1 MQTYSNLLKP
11 WKMQQFSRFQ
21 KSYNELREMLKKG
34 SKSQSKRFF
43 LLTLLE
49 FIVAII
55 VIAIGSQV
63 TNLTGLYLNEIDK
76 VITIVALLFTIYFLV
91 DFIFKLYK
99 IRSTLPSYSFLV
111 HFKKARESFKNF
123 FLIFL
128 STYGVY
134 LIIILNSFYHRENNT
149 SYLLESLEN
158 QDFNKVN
165 IVILAISI
173 YCVGFL
179 ILIWVLEAYL
189 HKKMIKKI
197 EKNLHNLT

>member
-1 MQTYSNLLKP
+1 
-11 WKMQQFSRFQ
+11 MQQFSRFQ

-34 SKSQSKRFF
+34 SQSQSKKFF

-63 TNLTGLYLNEIDK
+63 TKLTGLYLNEIDK
-76 VITIVALLFTIYFLV
+76 VITIVALLITIYFLV
-91 DFIFKLYK
+91 DFIFKFYN
-99 IRSTLPSYSFLV
+99 IRSTLPSYSLLV

-149 SYLLESLEN
+149 SYLLESVEH

-165 IVILAISI
+165 IIILSISI